1 MLIIYVLLGVVI
13 VLQLLNLFKKKASS
27 DYFLSAR
34 LDTLPELIREKM
46 NNIILENNQ
55 KLFNEINLLD
65 KGIQKKF
72 NELQIEILTRLTTSN
87 ESLLLKF
94 NQLNS
99 EIKAALNTDVNKLI
113 DTVRLEL
120 ERMNAKVEDK
130 LKEGFAQTNQTFTN
144 VLLRLTKIDEAQ
156 KKIDELSGEIVSLQ
170 NVLTDKKTR
179 GIFGEVQ
186 LNQILIAAFG
196 ENNTKIYATQFK
208 FSNGTIA
215 DAVLLAPEPLGKIV
229 IDSKFPLE
237 NYKRM
242 VDINLTLDERKQYER
257 EFEVNVRKHIDD
269 IADKYI
275 IANETSRQAVMFIP
289 AEAIFA
295 QIHAYHDKLLD
306 YAQRKQV
313 WFASPTTL
321 MAMLTTI
328 QVVVKNMEQAKHAKV
343 IQENLQALSEEFNR
357 YKIRWDNL
365 AKHIDTVSKDVKEI
379 HTTTT
384 KIGSKFESIAK
395 VELLEMDSGSSQE

>member
-1 MLIIYVLLGVVI
+1 MLIVYVLLCVVI
-13 VLQLLNLFKKKASS
+13 VLQILNLLKKSDSS
-27 DYFLSAR
+27 NADSLSAKIDVMPD
-34 LDTLPELIREKM
+34 LLKEKV
-46 NNIILENNQ
+46 NNTILENNQ
-55 KLFNEINLLD
+55 KLFNEIGKLD
-65 KGIQKKF
+65 QVIQSKF
-72 NELQIEILTRLTTSN
+72 SDLQLQILQRLSDTN
-87 ESLLLKF
+87 QALIAKF
-94 NQLNS
+94 NQLNI
-99 EIKAALNTDVNKLI
+99 EMKTNLNTDVNKLVE
-113 DTVRLEL
+113 TVRLEL
-120 ERMNAKVEDK
+120 DRMNSKVEDK
-130 LKEGFAQTNQTFTN
+130 LKEGFTQTNKTFN
-144 VLLRLTKIDEAQ
+144 DLLIRLTKIDEAQ
-156 KKIDELSGEIVSLQ
+156 KKIDELSSEIVSLQ

-196 ENNTKIYATQFK
+196 ENNRKLYDTQYK
-208 FSNGTIA
+208 LSNGLVV
-215 DAVLLAPEPLGKIV
+215 DAVLLAPDPLGMIS

-242 VDINLTLDERKQYER
+242 VDITLTIEERKIAER
-257 EFEVNVRKHIDD
+257 DFETNVRKHIDD

-275 IANETSRQAVMFIP
+275 IVNETSKQAVMFIP

-306 YAQRKQV
+306 YAQKRQV

-343 IQENLQALSEEFNR
+343 IQENLHALSEDFGR
-357 YKIRWDNL
+357 YRTRWDSL

-379 HTTTT
+379 HTTTA
-384 KIGSKFESIAK
+384 KIGNRFESIAK
-395 VELLEMDSGSSQE
+395 VDLLEITSD